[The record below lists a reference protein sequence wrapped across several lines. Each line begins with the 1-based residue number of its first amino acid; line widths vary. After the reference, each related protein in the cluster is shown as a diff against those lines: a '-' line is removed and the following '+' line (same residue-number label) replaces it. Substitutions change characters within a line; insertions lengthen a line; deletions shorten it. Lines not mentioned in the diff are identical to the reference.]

1 MQVIT
6 KERKIIM
13 ALFGKK
19 QPELPENFLDDEPE
33 MASGIDHNS
42 VLDYLLQ
49 LTTADY
55 DKLLKLTN
63 IYRDANKQAGELIPQ
78 YDPDRAETV
87 EVQEF
92 GKSETIVVR
101 TGTSSEDEDEID
113 KMLDDELAAAFIED
127 EPKTSKKAK
136 SNGIASKN

>member
-6 KERKIIM
+6 KEGKGIM

-19 QPELPENFLDDEPE
+19 QPELPANFLEDEPD
-33 MASGIDHNS
+33 MANGVDHNS

-63 IYRDANKQAGELIPQ
+63 IYREANKQAGELIPQ
-78 YDPDRAETV
+78 YDPDRTETV

-92 GKSETIVVR
+92 RKSETIHVR
-101 TGTSSEDEDEID
+101 TGADDAA
-113 KMLDDELAAAFIED
+113 DDELDALVDGELATAFLET
-127 EPKTSKKAK
+127 EPKSSKKAK
-136 SNGIASKN
+136 INAVTSKN